1 MDSIVWMILLLYE
14 VESMFYMNE
23 VKEKVKFNK
32 LLIWFDLMY
41 KALSH
46 FRTNPSLTRFRTL
59 VSF

>member
-32 LLIWFDLMY
+32 LLIWVDFMY
-41 KALSH
+41 KPLSH

>member
-32 LLIWFDLMY
+32 LLIWFDFMY
-41 KALSH
+41 KALSR